1 MPKDPSANY
10 YQNNKERLQKKKPVE
25 DIKVFLKMKKSDN
38 MVRNDTKIYQKRE
51 NKSLSSIEKTI
62 IK

>member
-10 YQNNKERLQKKKPVE
+10 YQNNKERPVE